1 MVSNFCCLRFYPGC
15 WSLIILIDHWSFFWR
30 SFIASIRWSSSILT
44 SIGAILSLGCN
55 ASVGVDF
62 MTLKM
67 SIKAL
72 FWAASESLQCLHV
85 YIVCPQIMLP
95 YSSLEQMKDLKIQ
108 TARFVHMSW
117 NSVYLLYTFLHLL
130 AMYSMWSVKVR
141 SSSMTT
147 SSTHWEGTFLSGV
160 PLMLNGIGGE
170 ARYSFCC
177 RKSSMLFSWYL

>member
-1 MVSNFCCLRFYPGC
+1 
-15 WSLIILIDHWSFFWR
+15 
-30 SFIASIRWSSSILT
+30 
-44 SIGAILSLGCN
+44 
-55 ASVGVDF
+55 
-62 MTLKM
+62 M

-130 AMYSMWSVKVR
+130 VMYSMWSVKVR

-177 RKSSMLFSWYL
+177 RKSSMLFHGIYRNTPFRTPGLEINDSYLHVKYSMKNVGLDFPKCNIISIFGFSWFREA